1 MASGSDQRPNVL
13 PFPAVDVYVLDWTGM
28 DEATWRAEFDGN
40 GARPFDN
47 TDTQIGAVPLWQAC
61 VVEPDMW
68 EWLAAGPVPAHR
80 DLGWQAERLLYV
92 QRSNRKLQFGA
103 ILGMLEWEQFKLPVC
118 GVLMCMTLS
127 DVDSVQKPLLLLVE
141 PAGQP
146 RRWET
151 FVVKRLRRCEM
162 SELYHSRIITIE
174 SPPFTD
180 EIQLRDTVR
189 KILQFIPL
197 RLLRLNDVCHGML
210 SDLSMASSS

>member
-1 MASGSDQRPNVL
+1 MASASDQRANVL
-13 PFPAVDVYVLDWTGM
+13 PFPTVDVYVIDWTSM

-40 GARPFDN
+40 GARPFDR
-47 TDTQIGAVPLWQAC
+47 TDRELGAAPLWQAC
-61 VVEPDMW
+61 VVEPDHW
-68 EWLAAGPVPAHR
+68 EWLTAGPEPAHR
-80 DLGWQAERLLYV
+80 DLGWQAERLMYV
-92 QRSNRKLQFGA
+92 QQHNRKLQFGA

-151 FVVKRLRRCEM
+151 FVIKRLRRCEM
-162 SELYHSRIITIE
+162 SELYHSRVITIE
-174 SPPFTD
+174 SPPFRD

>member
-1 MASGSDQRPNVL
+1 MASGSDRQPNVL
-13 PFPAVDVYVLDWTGM
+13 SFPAVDVYVVDWTAM
-28 DEATWRAEFDGN
+28 DEAIWRAEFDGN
-40 GARPFDN
+40 GARPFDY
-47 TDTQIGAVPLWQAC
+47 TDRQIGAAPLWQAC
-61 VVEPDMW
+61 VVEPDIW
-68 EWLAAGPVPAHR
+68 EWLAAGPDPAHR

-92 QRSNRKLQFGA
+92 QQSKRKLQFGA
-103 ILGMLEWEQFKLPVC
+103 ILGVLEWEQFKLPVC

-127 DVDSVQKPLLLLVE
+127 DADSVQKPLLLLVE

-151 FVVKRLRRCEM
+151 FVVKRLRRCEV
-162 SELYHSRIITIE
+162 SDLYHSRIITIE
-174 SPPFTD
+174 SPPFTN

>member
-1 MASGSDQRPNVL
+1 
-13 PFPAVDVYVLDWTGM
+13 M
-28 DEATWRAEFDGN
+28 DEATWRAEFDGD
-40 GARPFDN
+40 GARPFDR
-47 TDTQIGAVPLWQAC
+47 TDREIGAAPLWQAC
-61 VVEPDMW
+61 VVEPDNW
-68 EWLAAGPVPAHR
+68 EWLAAGPEPAHR
-80 DLGWQAERLLYV
+80 DLGWQAERLMYV
-92 QRSNRKLQFGA
+92 QQHNRKLQFGA
-103 ILGMLEWEQFKLPVC
+103 ILGRLEWEQFKLPVC

-151 FVVKRLRRCEM
+151 FVIKRLRRCEM
-162 SELYHSRIITIE
+162 SELYHSRVITIE
-174 SPPFTD
+174 SPPFRD

>member
-1 MASGSDQRPNVL
+1 MASASDQRANVL
-13 PFPAVDVYVLDWTGM
+13 PFPAVDVYVVDWTSM

-40 GARPFDN
+40 GARPFDR
-47 TDTQIGAVPLWQAC
+47 TDRELGAAPLWQVC
-61 VVEPDMW
+61 VVEPDNW
-68 EWLAAGPVPAHR
+68 EWLTAGPEPAHR
-80 DLGWQAERLLYV
+80 DLGWQAERLMYV
-92 QRSNRKLQFGA
+92 QQHNRKLQFGA

-118 GVLMCMTLS
+118 CVLMCMTLS
-127 DVDSVQKPLLLLVE
+127 DVDTIQKPLLLLVE

-151 FVVKRLRRCEM
+151 FVIKRLRRCEM
-162 SELYHSRIITIE
+162 SELYHSRVITIE
-174 SPPFTD
+174 SPPFRD

>member
-1 MASGSDQRPNVL
+1 MASGADQLPNVL

-47 TDTQIGAVPLWQAC
+47 TDTQIGAAPLWQAC

-127 DVDSVQKPLLLLVE
+127 DVNSVQKPLLLLVE